1 MSISSAPKFPAP
13 ARVTRTTSGIE
24 QGRIKRQAVRFRIY
38 REESPRRGR
47 AGDHGVRGGDL
58 LDGPPRQQ
66 EGGLVPVRHGLRHPR
81 VRRQDPGHAA
91 TCQRLRNPTIAGPDR
106 ARLVIDPGPRTIGG
120 ADTNRDGSDGAYAFD
135 DGQFFGKDVYLG
147 ELRTDGDGR
156 LVVLGGRGHSAS
168 KDDQPVQPGQFAN
181 NDWWH
186 DDISDGPVEAVVRI
200 DGREYQA
207 DGAWIIVAP
216 PDYAPGIQAIV
227 TGYDLVFEA
236 AAKLDPSLMP
246 RRPSFAD
253 HIYPLLSRLVAHQWV
268 NAGFLETFGW
278 GSPLDFTRL
287 ELLRRLNDPG
297 EASLPLR
304 RSILRRVRDPRS
316 DHMQADA
323 WPAIYGDAVEL
334 DNTKDTDPLA
344 WMPIVATQYRWLVQW
359 AEGDFDPVEPMPPTP
374 WGEIPESERADAL
387 DRAAL
392 ENTIGGPFHPGAEF
406 TWPLRLPIL
415 YSAPFRIKRRQ
426 GPEPDWG
433 TSLTSAVALS
443 AGGPLDGSGPGDL
456 SRWMACPWQTD
467 TSSCLSA
474 YRPYGGEYLPTFWPA
489 RVPNDVLTEAEYERI
504 MGGAASI
511 AAKERGVRRDPAR
524 ALAARH
530 RVPEWHGIPRDAD
543 RQAAAYRRLRRPV
556 AVRRYRRAAPGT
568 RDAGPLPGR
577 VLGRVGTF
585 AGRAEAGADPGGR
598 AIARDRPGRSAMSRG
613 DRRRGR
619 RARRRSRP
627 GCSAA
632 IGLAEAGPGGHPAR
646 SRRPAARPV
655 R

>member
-1 MSISSAPKFPAP
+1 MPGIGEIVSFSIHPAIGF
-13 ARVTRTTSGIE
+13 ARVGNSPDEYFFAPEIPGAGPCDADDFRDQ

-38 REESPRRGR
+38 GRNRRGEV
-47 AGDHGVRGGDL
+47 VREITASEAEITWTVHLANKKAAWFQFDMAFDIPASEGKIPGT
-58 LDGPPRQQ
+58 PP
-66 EGGLVPVRHGLRHPR
+66 L
-81 VRRQDPGHAA
+81 ASA
-91 TCQRLRNPTIAGPDR
+91 LRNPTIAGPDR
-106 ARLVIDPGPRTIGG
+106 AQLVIDPGPRTIGG
-120 ADTNRDGSDGAYAFD
+120 ADTNPDGSDGDYAFD

-268 NAGFLETFGW
+268 NAGFFETFGW

-287 ELLRRLNDPG
+287 ELLRRLNDPR

-304 RSILRRVRDPRS
+304 HSILRRVRDPGS

-344 WMPIVATQYRWLVQW
+344 WMPIVATQHRWLVQW

-374 WGEIPESERADAL
+374 WEEIPESERADAL

-406 TWPLRLPIL
+406 TWPLRQPIL

-433 TSLTSAVALS
+433 TFLTSAVALS

-511 AAKERGVRRDPAR
+511 AAKEEAFDATRRERWLRGIVYQNGTGFPAMKIVKPLPTAVFVDQWPHVGIVVRR
-524 ALAARH
+524 
-530 RVPEWHGIPRDAD
+530 
-543 RQAAAYRRLRRPV
+543 
-556 AVRRYRRAAPGT
+556 PG
-568 RDAGPLPGR
+568 PGMPDLFPDEFW
-577 VLGRVGTF
+577 V
-585 AGRAEAGADPGGR
+585 ES
-598 AIARDRPGRSAMSRG
+598 GRSL
-613 DRRRGR
+613 DGR
-619 RARRRSRP
+619 MPAPTRSVVPLRETDP
-627 GCSAA
+627 T
-632 IGLAEAGPGGHPAR
+632 EQR
-646 SRRPAARPV
+646 
-655 R
+655 